1 MHLTLRQ
8 LSLFE
13 AVARNLSYT
22 RAAEELH
29 LTQPAVSMQLKQ
41 LEASIGTPL
50 FEQVGK
56 KLYLTTAGEEML
68 KASRDVL
75 GRLTELENTLEDH
88 HRQVRGPLSVSVVT
102 TAKYF
107 MPHLLGPFVREHP
120 EVEPRLNV
128 TNRAKVLARLKD
140 NMDDLVIMGQ
150 VPEGME
156 LNYRPFI
163 NNSLVVVAAPS
174 HPLAQEA
181 RPIPLERMIQERFLI
196 REEGSGTR
204 SAVDRL
210 FAAQGLRISPYME
223 LGSEEAIKQGAMAG
237 LGVSVISSLSF
248 RLEQSAGLLA
258 VLNVE
263 GFPLIR
269 PWHCVYPKGKRLSYT
284 AQVFQEFLLS
294 QGSELLGAAD
304 FGP

>member
-1 MHLTLRQ
+1 VHLTLRQ

-29 LTQPAVSMQLKQ
+29 LTQPAVSMQVKQ
-41 LEASIGTPL
+41 LEASVGMPL

-56 KLYLTTAGEEML
+56 KLYLTTVGEEML
-68 KASRDVL
+68 SASREVL
-75 GRLTELENTLEDH
+75 GRLAELEDALDRH
-88 HRQVRGPLSVSVVT
+88 HEQVRGPLRLSVVT

-107 MPHLLGPFVREHP
+107 MPHLLGPFLREYP
-120 EVEPRLNV
+120 DVEPRLNV

-150 VPEGME
+150 VPEGMD
-156 LNYRPFI
+156 LHYRPFI
-163 NNSLVVVAAPS
+163 NNSLVVVAAPD
-174 HPLAQEA
+174 HPLARETQ
-181 RPIPLERMIQERFLI
+181 PISLRRMIQERFLI

-210 FAAQGLRISPYME
+210 FATQGLHITPYME

-237 LGVSVISSLSF
+237 IGVSVISSLSF

-269 PWHCVYPKGKRLSYT
+269 PWHCVYPNGKRLT
-284 AQVFQEFLLS
+284 KAAQVFQEFLLS
-294 QGSELLGAAD
+294 RGAELLGAAD